1 MLRALMRGIP
11 PGPGDS
17 RSSWK
22 RKLEALGAAPRGA
35 QAFRSRRVLQAKGIY
50 PHFSDEE
57 TEAETCLEAGA
68 QGGRRLSPEEK
79 LQDPQGP
86 GRQSWDQPGGS
97 PAREAQRAVRL
108 VWVTQQLGSSCSRLW
123 NLGRQGGLSVPS
135 LWGGG
140 GGGPGAVYP
149 EGGDPRLGVGG
160 HLSSLL
166 CDLGQATCPL

>member
-1 MLRALMRGIP
+1 MCAGGSGTRPQKGVLRALMRGIP

-22 RKLEALGAAPRGA
+22 RKLEALGAAPSGA

-68 QGGRRLSPEEK
+68 QEK

-97 PAREAQRAVRL
+97 P
-108 VWVTQQLGSSCSRLW
+108 SS
-123 NLGRQGGLSVPS
+123 
-135 LWGGG
+135 
-140 GGGPGAVYP
+140 GGPETP
-149 EGGDPRLGVGG
+149 
-160 HLSSLL
+160 
-166 CDLGQATCPL
+166 